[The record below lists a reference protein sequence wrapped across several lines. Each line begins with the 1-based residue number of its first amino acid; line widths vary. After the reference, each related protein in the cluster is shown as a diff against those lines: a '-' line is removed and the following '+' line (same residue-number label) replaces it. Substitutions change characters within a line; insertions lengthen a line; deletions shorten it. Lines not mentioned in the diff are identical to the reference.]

1 MKIIKIKVAFKD
13 KRGEIIDLLENVAI
27 NAITMITFRQGA
39 IRANHYHKK
48 TVQYNYILSGKIKFI
63 TRLGHRRIQKY
74 CAEKG
79 DMVKVLPN
87 EQHALMALSKAV
99 LLVFT
104 RGPRGGKEYETDTYR
119 LTVPLFSTIKKR

>member
-48 TVQYNYILSGKIKFI
+48 TVQYNYILLGNQVYYQAATDEYKILC
-63 TRLGHRRIQKY
+63 REG
-74 CAEKG
+74 
-79 DMVKVLPN
+79 
-87 EQHALMALSKAV
+87 
-99 LLVFT
+99 
-104 RGPRGGKEYETDTYR
+104 
-119 LTVPLFSTIKKR
+119 